1 MEWIQNNETLAW
13 WLFVISVTSFLV
25 TLIAVPVTLI
35 RLSADYFIPDY
46 QSRLSSVSKVSHPV
60 IRTLWELT
68 KFVLGLTLVVVGILM
83 LVLPGQGIITILI
96 GIMLLRFPGK
106 YRLQRWILGRERV
119 LRSANWLRRKAG
131 REPLRI

>member
-13 WLFVISVTSFLV
+13 WLFVISVSAFLL
-25 TLIAVPVTLI
+25 TLIAVPLTLV
-35 RLSADYFIPDY
+35 RLSPDHFIANQ
-46 QSRLSSVSKVSHPV
+46 QSRLSSPSTVSHPV

-68 KFVLGLTLVVVGILM
+68 KFILGVALVVLGILM
-83 LVLPGQGIITILI
+83 LVLPGQGVITILI
-96 GIMLLRFPGK
+96 GVMLLRFPGK
-106 YRLQRWILGRERV
+106 YRLERWILGRKRV